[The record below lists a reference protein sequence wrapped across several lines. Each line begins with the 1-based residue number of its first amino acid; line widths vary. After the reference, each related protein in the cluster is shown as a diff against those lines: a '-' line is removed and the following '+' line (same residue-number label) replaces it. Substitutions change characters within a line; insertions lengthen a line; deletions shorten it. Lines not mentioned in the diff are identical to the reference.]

1 MLLRGTVFL
10 FFFFV
15 LSVEILWGQCNALS
29 SNRSIDFS
37 TNRMCA
43 PVTVDTF
50 KITYNFLAP
59 QNPADISILYEWNDL
74 AATVTVVDMGSG
86 LIPNA
91 TNTSFTADATFTYT
105 PFNYQGECTIRP
117 RVSIFIGGVQCFSSI
132 QEQTAPF
139 WATDAE
145 ANGVIDLRPTFW
157 DVCFNQPVLNATFE
171 DNSEFN
177 CNINVEPDNP
187 NRLTR
192 HVQFVYGTPHNP
204 AASIRDLTL
213 TDGGVVP
220 LTDGTGNL
228 VSTSTRGTPGLLVT
242 GAYFGPVETIPFPAD
257 GPISVSF
264 PMSAPANPANLI
276 NNRFRVTMYNWNVC
290 NPWNGDVNNPNY
302 EDAVATVGIIRI
314 VETPVPAFETRDAS
328 NVLAADFCIDEL
340 ITFNN
345 LTPNPN
351 GEDFQYTWQFYDDAV
366 GTTLLFSTNDAA
378 SQNTTTFSYATGGTK
393 LVRLLATN
401 ATAQTPCIQVAERL
415 VNITPALVAQ
425 IRTTDLSDVPI
436 TPNFC
441 QEAVAPFTNFDVRFR
456 DVSTGTITANTRWR
470 WEFYDESNAL
480 IFQAPGGGGFSATV
494 LGPFDRVFTNPGTYR
509 VVLITRDNVTTCE
522 SRDEV
527 QVRVF
532 RNPVPDFTFTRECT
546 GEAIT
551 FTDASTL
558 NPIAGEQIV
567 TREWDLDYDGVTF
580 VSDPALFNQTSFSHT
595 FPVAGTYRVALRVT
609 TNSNNCSDII
619 EHNVIVDPLPLASF
633 TASPL
638 SGCSV
643 LPVTFTNTSI
653 AGQPDII
660 DQYIWEV
667 DGGSGFQVDSIQRPT
682 DPGFG
687 NQYLRNFTNIGTIN
701 RTYQVRL
708 RAVTV
713 NGCERISTA
722 QLITVNPGPTSGF
735 ISLNYSP
742 FDDNCS
748 PVSVDFTV
756 DAITQSMS
764 PTSYVWTIS
773 DVGGTVDQIN
783 TGTTPTL
790 TYPFVNSTQAI
801 RDFQI
806 NLETTLATGC
816 SNDSTRTVRIN
827 PVPTSAFTITEV
839 ANDCESVTL
848 NFNSSQKGLATY
860 DWQVSINGVLV
871 FISDLDAFDYIV
883 NRNTVLDQNISAQL
897 VTTNFANCTSSPT
910 VNTYDVFMSN
920 LLVADF
926 TANPP
931 VQSIPNSTVTITNNS
946 TPGAWQY
953 LWDFGDG
960 ITSTNPTLTTH
971 TYTLPGTYTIT
982 LSISDGVC
990 TDTDQAIVI
999 INPAPPVLD
1008 FDYNPPSGCSP
1019 LTVTFTNL
1027 SQFADPSTFLWEFG
1041 VNQGTSQEVNPTH
1054 TYFDPGVY
1062 SVTLSASD
1070 NNGGRIS
1077 VTKTDI
1083 ITVEQSPIARFAVY
1097 KSVIYIPNDILY
1109 LDNRSE
1115 GASNYLWNFGD
1126 GNSSTEFEPQYKYKT
1141 EGTFDLE
1148 LIAYNASGCT
1158 DTSRVE
1164 SAVQTIESGQLLI
1177 PNAFRPNLSG
1187 PGSTNLI
1194 GNEVFLPLMRRVSK
1208 FNMLIFNRWGELL
1221 FESTNPDSGWDG
1233 YYKGGVCPQDVYIY
1247 KITVEYDDG
1256 KQVTKTG
1263 DVTLIR

>member
-1 MLLRGTVFL
+1 MLLRGTVFFL
-10 FFFFV
+10 FCFIFSIE
-15 LSVEILWGQCNALS
+15 LLWGQCNALS

-59 QNPADISILYEWNDL
+59 QNPADITILYEWNDP
-74 AATVTVVDMGSG
+74 ANTITVVDAGSG
-86 LIPNA
+86 LIANG
-91 TNTSFTADATFTYT
+91 TNTAFTADATFTYT
-105 PFNYQGECTIRP
+105 DNNGQCTIRP
-117 RVSIFIGGVQCFSSI
+117 TVSIFINGVQCFSSI

-139 WATDAE
+139 WARDDQ
-145 ANGVIDLRPTFW
+145 ANGVVDLRPSFW
-157 DVCFNQPVLNATFE
+157 DVCFNQPVLSATFE
-171 DNSEFN
+171 DDSEFN

-192 HVQFVYGTPHNP
+192 HVQFVYGTNHTP
-204 AASIRDLTL
+204 AATIRNLTL

-228 VSTSTRGTPGLLVT
+228 VSTTTKGTPGLLVT
-242 GAYFGPVETIPFPAD
+242 GAYFGPIDAIPFPAD

-264 PMSAPANPANLI
+264 PMNAPADPANLI

-302 EDAVATVGIIRI
+302 EDAVATIGVIRI
-314 VETPVPAFETRDAS
+314 VETPVPDFETRDAS
-328 NVLAADFCIDEL
+328 NVLSVDFCINEV

-351 GEDFQYTWQFYDDAV
+351 NRNFQYTWEFYDDAA
-366 GTTLLFSTNDAA
+366 GTNLLFSTNAPGA
-378 SQNTTTFSYATGGTK
+378 QTTTTFSYSTGGTK
-393 LVRLLATN
+393 LIRLLATN
-401 ATAQTPCIQVAERL
+401 ATAQTPCIEVAQQT

-425 IRTTDLSDVPI
+425 ISTTDLSNVPI
-436 TPNFC
+436 TPDFC
-441 QEAVAPFTNFDVRFR
+441 QEGAPPLTNFDVRFH
-456 DVSTGTITANTRWR
+456 DVSTGTVTANTRWR
-470 WEFYDESNAL
+470 WEFYNESNVL
-480 IFQAPGGGGFSATV
+480 VFQSPGGGAFSATQ
-494 LGPFDRVFTNPGTYR
+494 LGPSDRVFTNPGVYR
-509 VVLITRDNVTTCE
+509 AVLITRDNITSCE

-532 RNPVPDFTFTRECT
+532 RKPVPDFTFTRECT
-546 GEAIT
+546 GDAIA

-558 NPIAGEQIV
+558 VPIAGEQII

-580 VSDPALFNQTSFSHT
+580 VSDPALLNQTSFSHT
-595 FPVAGTYRVALRVT
+595 FPAAGTYRVALRVT
-609 TNSNNCSDII
+609 TNANSCSAIV

-633 TASPL
+633 TANPL

-643 LPVTFTNTSI
+643 LPVTLTNTAI
-653 AGQPDII
+653 AGQPDVI

-667 DGGSGFQVDSIQRPT
+667 DAGSGFQTDFVQDPSAPGFSIQYQR
-682 DPGFG
+682 D
-687 NQYLRNFTNIGTIN
+687 FTNTGTVN
-701 RTYQVRL
+701 KTYLVRL
-708 RAVTV
+708 RVVTV
-713 NGCERISTA
+713 NGCESISPS

-735 ISLNYSP
+735 VSLNYSP
-742 FDDNCS
+742 FNDNCS
-748 PVSVDFTV
+748 PVSVDFVV
-756 DAITQSMS
+756 DAVTQSMN

-773 DVGGTVDQIN
+773 DVGGVVDQIN
-783 TGTTPTL
+783 TGTTPNI
-790 TYPFVNSTQAI
+790 TYAFVNSTQAI

-816 SNDSTRTVRIN
+816 SNDSTLTVRIN
-827 PVPTSAFTITEV
+827 PVPVSAFTITEV

-848 NFNSSQKGLATY
+848 NFNAQQKGLAVY

-871 FISDLDAFDYIV
+871 FVSDLESFDYVV
-883 NRNTVLDQNISAQL
+883 NRSTVVDQNISARL
-897 VTTNFANCTSSPT
+897 ITTNFANCVSGPT
-910 VNTYDVFMSN
+910 VNTYDVLLSN
-920 LLVADF
+920 VLVADF
-926 TANPP
+926 TATPP
-931 VQSIPNSTVTITNNS
+931 SQTIPNSTITITNQS
-946 TPGAWQY
+946 TPGPWQY
-953 LWDFGDG
+953 LWDLGDG
-960 ITSTNPTLTTH
+960 TTSANPALATH
-971 TYTLPGTYTIT
+971 TYALPGTYTIT

-990 TDTDQAIVI
+990 TDTDQAVVV
-999 INPAPPVLD
+999 INPAPPILD
-1008 FDYNPPSGCSP
+1008 FDYDPASGCSP
-1019 LTVTFTNL
+1019 LTVEFTNL
-1027 SQFADPSTFLWEFG
+1027 SQFADPSTFIWDFG
-1041 VNQGTSQEVNPTH
+1041 PTQGTSQEVNPVH

-1077 VTKTDI
+1077 VTKTNI
-1083 ITVEQSPIARFAVY
+1083 IQVFESPTARFAVY
-1097 KSVIYIPNDILY
+1097 PPVVQIPNDLLY

-1115 GASNYLWNFGD
+1115 NASSFIWNFGD
-1126 GNSSTEFEPQYKYKT
+1126 GGTSTEYEPQYKYKT
-1141 EGTFDLE
+1141 EGTFDIE
-1148 LIAYNASGCT
+1148 LIASNANGCT
-1158 DTSRVE
+1158 DTARVE
-1164 SAVQTIESGQLLI
+1164 SAVQAIESGQLLI

-1221 FESTNPDSGWDG
+1221 FESTNPDAGWDG